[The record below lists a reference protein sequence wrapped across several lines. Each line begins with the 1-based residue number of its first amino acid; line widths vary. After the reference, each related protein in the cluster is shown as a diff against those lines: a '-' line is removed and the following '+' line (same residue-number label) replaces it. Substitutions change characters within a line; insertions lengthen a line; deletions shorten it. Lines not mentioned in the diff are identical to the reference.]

1 MGHEKGTGKKGE
13 REKNNL
19 FNWNIGLPPSPFCR
33 TLTGVSH
40 QESPQI
46 VMVEPSDAGIIGK
59 IYPSG
64 KFDVFKA

>member
-13 REKNNL
+13 GENL
-19 FNWNIGLPPSPFCR
+19 FNWNISLPPSPFWR

-46 VMVEPSDAGIIGK
+46 VMVEPNGAGIIGK
-59 IYPSG
+59 IYLSG